1 MMTRVRLTLTN
12 NFVIIDRMEVMMR
25 TDRFVQRVSAG
36 RGLVLAGAGMLAV
49 TGLMYPP
56 GIPAQPQSA
65 SSLAFEVVSVKPH
78 PAGDTRMQFPSFLPG
93 GRLTSHAPLFIV
105 IATAYNVA
113 FQGPRLTG
121 GPDWIRSAD
130 GVYDIEATPPKDAL
144 PQGLASNIRAE
155 RLRSMLQALLID
167 RFKLVIRRETKEMP
181 VYTLTVGKGGPKLKK
196 AEIEEKDCPDSDPS
210 GPNDGKVYCHQISG
224 GRGRGLHG
232 QAVDMADIVKH
243 VENWT
248 DRPLLDQTGLH
259 GLYQID
265 TKGWLPIQV
274 GPPPAAGAKAE
285 DGTDMADVLTVFQMF
300 EKLGLK
306 MEPQKDRAEIFV
318 IEHIEKPT
326 AN

>member
-1 MMTRVRLTLTN
+1 
-12 NFVIIDRMEVMMR
+12 MEETMR
-25 TDRFVQRVSAG
+25 TNRFAQRVSAG
-36 RGLVLAGAGMLAV
+36 RGLVLAGTGMLVV
-49 TGLMYPP
+49 TGLVYAP

-65 SSLAFEVVSVKPH
+65 SPLAFEVVSVKPH
-78 PAGDTRMQFPSFLPG
+78 PAGDARMQFPSFLPG
-93 GRLTSHAPLFIV
+93 GRLISHAPMFIV
-105 IATAYNVA
+105 IATAYNVS
-113 FQGPRLTG
+113 FQGPRLSG

-144 PQGLASNIRAE
+144 PQGLASNVRAE

-181 VYTLTVGKGGPKLKK
+181 VYTLTVGKGGLKLTK
-196 AEIEEKDCPDSDPS
+196 AAIEEKDCPDSDPS
-210 GPNDGKVYCHQISG
+210 DPNDGKVYCHQISG

-248 DRPLLDQTGLH
+248 DRPLLDKTGVH
-259 GLYQID
+259 GLFQID

-285 DGTDMADVLTVFQMF
+285 DGADMADVLTVFQMF

>member
-1 MMTRVRLTLTN
+1 
-12 NFVIIDRMEVMMR
+12 MEEMMR
-25 TDRFVQRVSAG
+25 TNRFALRASAR
-36 RGLVLAGAGMLAV
+36 RGLMLAGAGTLAI
-49 TGLMYPP
+49 TGLLYEPV
-56 GIPAQPQSA
+56 ISAQPPSTSQ
-65 SSLAFEVVSVKPH
+65 LAFEVVSVKPH
-78 PAGDTRMQFPSFLPG
+78 PGGDTHMQFPSFLPG
-93 GRLTSHAPLFIV
+93 GRLTSRAPLFIV

-113 FQGPRLTG
+113 FQGPRLIG
-121 GPDWIRSAD
+121 GPEWIRSSD
-130 GVYDIEATPPKDAL
+130 GVYDIEATPPQGAL
-144 PQGLASNIRAE
+144 PQGLDSNIRAE
-155 RLRSMLQALLID
+155 RIRSMLQALLID

-181 VYTLTVGKGGPKLKK
+181 VYALTVGKGGLRLKK
-196 AEIEEKDCPDSDPS
+196 AAIEEKDCPESDAS
-210 GPNDGKVYCHQISG
+210 GRDDGKVSCHQIIG

-248 DRPLLDQTGLH
+248 DRPLLDKTGVH
-259 GLYQID
+259 GLFQID
-265 TKGWLPIQV
+265 TNGWLPMQV
-274 GPPPAAGAKAE
+274 GPPPTTGAKAE